1 MSNNSGLLADELVAV
16 ATRLAREAGDMAL
29 AGRKRGLRDVS
40 TKTSRTDMVTEYD
53 KASEAL
59 IFAGLRSLRPLDSIV
74 GEEGASHVGSND
86 ITWFIDPIDGT
97 SNFLYDIPMWAVS
110 IGARQHGEAIAGAV
124 YVAAAGEMFSATRGG
139 GARLND
145 SPIGCNLDARLETAL
160 VATGFSYAPESRPV
174 QAGRVARMIGHIRD
188 IRRFGAAAVDMC
200 YVACGRLDGYFE
212 ENLHDWDIAA
222 GDLIAREAGC
232 RTGDFRGGPIR
243 PAETMTASPA
253 IFEALGRLIVESTVA
268 DQQ

>member
-1 MSNNSGLLADELVAV
+1 MTNTPGPLAVELLGVAEG
-16 ATRLAREAGDMAL
+16 LARRAGDMAL
-29 AGRKRGLRDVS
+29 AGRKRGLQDVS

-53 KASEAL
+53 KASEEL
-59 IFAGLRSLRPLDSIV
+59 IYAGLRASRPLDSIV

-110 IGARQHGEAIAGAV
+110 IGARQNGVAIAGAV
-124 YVAAAGEMFSATRGG
+124 YVAAAGEMFTATRGG
-139 GARLND
+139 GAHLNGT
-145 SPIGCNLDARLETAL
+145 PISCNLEARLETAL
-160 VATGFSYAPESRPV
+160 VATGFSYAPESRPI
-174 QAGRVARMIGHIRD
+174 QASRVAKMIGRIRD

-212 ENLHDWDIAA
+212 ENLHEWDIAA

-253 IFEALGRLIVESTVA
+253 IFEALGRLIVESTSP

>member
-1 MSNNSGLLADELVAV
+1 MTKESSPLARELLDVAE
-16 ATRLAREAGDMAL
+16 RLARQAGDMAL
-29 AGRKRGLRDVS
+29 AGRKRGLQDVS

-53 KASEAL
+53 RASEAL
-59 IFAGLRSLRPLDSIV
+59 IFDGLRSMRPLDSIV

-97 SNFLYDIPMWAVS
+97 SNFLYDIPLWAVS
-110 IGARQHGEAIAGAV
+110 IGARQSGVAIAGAV
-124 YVAAAGEMFSATRGG
+124 YIAAAGEMFTATRGG
-139 GARLND
+139 GAHLNGA
-145 SPIGCNLDARLETAL
+145 PITCNLDARLETAL
-160 VATGFSYAPESRPV
+160 VATGFSYSPESRPV
-174 QAGRVARMIGHIRD
+174 QAKRVANMIANIRD

-200 YVACGRLDGYFE
+200 FVACGRLDGYFE

-232 RTGDFRGGPIR
+232 LTGDFRGGPIR

-253 IFEALGRLIVESTVA
+253 IFASLGELIVQSTSA

>member
-1 MSNNSGLLADELVAV
+1 MTPHGLLEL
-16 ATRLAREAGDMAL
+16 ATTLAHDAGAL
-29 AGRKRGLRDVS
+29 AFEGRKAGLNDVGTKS
-40 TKTSRTDMVTEYD
+40 TLTDMVTEYD

-212 ENLHDWDIAA
+212 ENLYDWDIAA

-253 IFEALGRLIVESTVA
+253 IFEALGRLIVESTIA
-268 DQQ
+268 DKQ

>member
-1 MSNNSGLLADELVAV
+1 MTDTAGPLAIELLGVAED
-16 ATRLAREAGDMAL
+16 LARRAGEMAL
-29 AGRKRGLRDVS
+29 AGRKRGLQDVS

-53 KASEAL
+53 KASEEL
-59 IFAGLRSLRPLDSIV
+59 IYAGLRASRPLDSIV
-74 GEEGASHVGSND
+74 GEEGASHSGTND

-97 SNFLYDIPMWAVS
+97 SNFLYDIPLWAVS
-110 IGARQHGEAIAGAV
+110 IGARQKGAAIAGAV
-124 YVAAAGEMFSATRGG
+124 YVAAAGEMFTATRGG
-139 GARLND
+139 GAHLNGT
-145 SPIGCNLDARLETAL
+145 PISCNLEARLETAL
-160 VATGFSYAPESRPV
+160 VATGFSYAPESRPI
-174 QAGRVARMIGHIRD
+174 QANRVAKMIGRIRD

-212 ENLHDWDIAA
+212 ENLHEWDIAA

-253 IFEALGRLIVESTVA
+253 IFEALGRLIVESTSP

>member
-1 MSNNSGLLADELVAV
+1 MSNNSSLLADELVAV

-59 IFAGLRSLRPLDSIV
+59 IFAGLRSQRPLDSIV

-86 ITWFIDPIDGT
+86 VTWFIDPIDGT

-110 IGARQHGEAIAGAV
+110 IGARRHGEAIAGAV
-124 YVAAAGEMFSATRGG
+124 YVAAAGEMFTATRGG

-253 IFEALGRLIVESTVA
+253 IFEALGRLIVESTIA
-268 DQQ
+268 DKQ

>member
-1 MSNNSGLLADELVAV
+1 MTSPPSALADELVDV
-16 ATRLAREAGDMAL
+16 AARLAREAGDMAL
-29 AGRKRGLRDVS
+29 AGRKRGLREVS

-53 KASEAL
+53 KASESL
-59 IFAGLRSLRPLDSIV
+59 IFEGLRTLRPLDSIV

-110 IGARQHGEAIAGAV
+110 IGARQGGEAIAGAV
-124 YVAAAGEMFSATRGG
+124 YIAAAGEMFTATRGG

-145 SPIGCNLDARLETAL
+145 SPIGCNRDARLETAL
-160 VATGFSYAPESRPV
+160 IATGFSYAPESRPV
-174 QAGRVARMIGHIRD
+174 QARRVARMIGRIRD

-212 ENLHDWDIAA
+212 ENLHEWDIAA

-232 RTGDFRGGPIR
+232 LTGDFRGGSIR